1 MDVQHIIIVGRSPS
15 ETGLTGV
22 VHTDSEYND
31 YIVIISECH
40 GQECSESNFYSY
52 RIRKLCWGGEAVGFC
67 LQGISDNSDE
77 SFWLAGVAV
86 RPCYTTLLAPVR
98 GEV

>member
-1 MDVQHIIIVGRSPS
+1 MAEVPV

-22 VHTDSEYND
+22 VHTDSEYD
-31 YIVIISECH
+31 DCIVIISGCH

-52 RIRKLCWGGEAVGFC
+52 RIRKIRWGGEVVGFC
-67 LQGISDNSDE
+67 LQGISDSFNG

-86 RPCYTTLLAPVR
+86 RPRCTTLLAPVG